1 MSSQYRT
8 AMQQPR
14 LKHMCSKHFRKQ
26 SPALINALAYGIEP
40 HVELDVCDSDTR
52 CEAPHCTS
60 QATMRVLLG
69 PANEQRMR
77 QWVQA
82 RRYVDA
88 S

>member
-1 MSSQYRT
+1 MSAQFRQ

-14 LKHMCSKHFRKQ
+14 LKHMCSKHFRKE

-40 HVELDVCDSDTR
+40 HVELDACDGSVR

-60 QATMRVLLG
+60 QASMRVLRG
-69 PANEQRMR
+69 PANEQRMK
-77 QWVQA
+77 QWVKD
-82 RRYVDA
+82 RRYVEA